1 MEKLIIKKKEITTLL
16 ETAKDLLEMEKYRN
30 LLILINLITR
40 NVVLLHKQNLSNTK
54 TKQNENTT
62 L

>member
-54 TKQNENTT
+54 TKKIENTA

>member
-16 ETAKDLLEMEKYRN
+16 ETAKDLLEMEKYRD

>member
-16 ETAKDLLEMEKYRN
+16 ETAKDLLEMEKYRD
-30 LLILINLITR
+30 LVILINLITG
-40 NVVLLHKQNLSNTK
+40 NVVILKNLSKTK
-54 TKQNENTT
+54 TKQNENTN

>member
-16 ETAKDLLEMEKYRN
+16 ETAKDLLEMEKYRE

>member
-40 NVVLLHKQNLSNTK
+40 NVVILKNLSKTK
-54 TKQNENTT
+54 TKQNENST

>member
-16 ETAKDLLEMEKYRN
+16 ETAKDLLEMEKYRE

-40 NVVLLHKQNLSNTK
+40 NVVLLHKKNLSNTK

>member
-16 ETAKDLLEMEKYRN
+16 ETTKDLLEMEKYRD

>member
-1 MEKLIIKKKEITTLL
+1 MEKLIIKKREITTLL
-16 ETAKDLLEMEKYRN
+16 ETAKDLLEMEKYRD